1 MSETDLEPRRV
12 VVHELRVSAFD
23 SHTGRF
29 ELHVRCG
36 GGTYVR
42 TLIVDLARAVGSAAH
57 MTALART
64 QHGPFCLDGAPA
76 PRAEA
81 RTLTPVAQAEFVDAA
96 RLLGALGEAQQ
107 VLDALD
113 EEEGGPEVP

>member
-1 MSETDLEPRRV
+1 MSEADLEPRRV

-23 SHTGRF
+23 AHTGRF
-29 ELHVRCG
+29 QLHVRCG

-76 PRAEA
+76 PVQPQDDPFSATAVCGTTEESLGYRN
-81 RTLTPVAQAEFVDAA
+81 TWVAH
-96 RLLGALGEAQQ
+96 LALGMAH
-107 VLDALD
+107 
-113 EEEGGPEVP
+113 VPC